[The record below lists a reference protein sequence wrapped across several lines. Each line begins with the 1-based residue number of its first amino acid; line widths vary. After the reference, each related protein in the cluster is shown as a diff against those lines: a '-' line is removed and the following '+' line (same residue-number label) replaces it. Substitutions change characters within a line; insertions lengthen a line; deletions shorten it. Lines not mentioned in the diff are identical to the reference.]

1 MEKITVSLAN
11 QQYQVLIEP
20 GLLKTAGE
28 RIAKIWSARK
38 VALIRDDNVAPLYQ
52 TDLATQLTA
61 HGFEVHCY
69 DFPAGEASKS
79 LSQLQRL
86 SEKLVAANF
95 NRDDAVIALGG
106 GVTGDLAGFLAG
118 FLAATYMRGISLIQ
132 IPTSLLA
139 QVDSSVGGKTAVDL
153 GTTKNIV
160 GAFYEPDLV
169 LIDPETLKTLP
180 PRDLVEGYGEIVKA
194 AAMVG
199 GGFWQLIEQ
208 IDTSEAILEHAL
220 GLIKYSIQFKAE
232 VVMSDEKES
241 GQRQLLNFGH
251 TIGHAVEALSAG
263 ELRHGEAV
271 SIGTVAICQAFE
283 NEGKTAPGITQK
295 VKERLAAVGLPTTS
309 PWLASDKVLDLI
321 KHDKK
326 NHNGYLNLVYVKTI
340 GAPAILKAPADQIAA
355 VLQLPR

>member
-38 VALIRDDNVAPLYQ
+38 VALISDDNVAPLYQ

-106 GVTGDLAGFLAG
+106 GVTGDLVG

-199 GGFWQLIEQ
+199 DGFWRLIEQ
-208 IDTSEAILEHAL
+208 IDSPAAILKHAL
-220 GLIKYSIQFKAE
+220 ELSEFSIQFKANI
-232 VVMSDEKES
+232 VMADEKES
-241 GQRQLLNFGH
+241 DQRQLLNFGH
-251 TIGHAVEALSAG
+251 TIGHAIEALSAG
-263 ELRHGEAV
+263 ELRHGEAI
-271 SIGTVAICQAFE
+271 SIGTVAICRAFE
-283 NEGKTAPGITQK
+283 AAGKTAPGTTQK
-295 VKERLAAVGLPTTS
+295 ITARLTAVGLSRTS